1 MARIGGTVARDAVM
15 FSSGQQDTTEGYL
28 HMIACLEHIL
38 PNRIPDHGLPEKVDT
53 ANDTIRN
60 TLHYV
65 SMDNSAVKAGSHVSF
80 AKLIDD
86 LKVYAQPVIYVCS
99 MCLCMRAYLS
109 PSSTSLLLIT
119 KHDVYSLGE
128 SKSSATS
135 GVVFIAIR

>member
-1 MARIGGTVARDAVM
+1 M

-60 TLHYV
+60 TLHSV

-86 LKVYAQPVIYVCS
+86 LKEYTQLVIYVCS
-99 MCLCMRAYLS
+99 MCLCIRSYLS
-109 PSSTSLLLIT
+109 PSSTSLLLILR
-119 KHDVYSLGE
+119 HDVSSLGE
-128 SKSSATS
+128 SKSSSTS
-135 GVVFIAIR
+135 GVVFITIR